1 MTIYTQEPITTV
13 TVSLTHSAHQLA
25 ERFCQNQS
33 NLQKAE
39 QLYLNTLAVYAVNYH
54 LQCLGFETDWEKS
67 DSWDSMMQ
75 TFLNVADLQVKNCG
89 KLECR
94 PVEPESDVV
103 QVPEEVWEGRLGY
116 VAVQIDESM
125 EEATLLGFAERV
137 SVQELPLSELRS
149 LEELPVYLNQFT
161 QIQPVKERVNL
172 SQWLQNV
179 IETTWET
186 VEAIFVPPQAEL
198 AFSTRSLSPGTTTM
212 PEIPVDGVKRGKR
225 LDLEGQAGIEQVA
238 VFVGLAPTPSPEL
251 DITVEVYPIG
261 SQPYLPSELQLMVL
275 DEQGKSVLQ
284 AEAGNSESIEFQF
297 SGEPGESFSIRVAL
311 GDFSVTEEFFI

>member
-1 MTIYTQEPITTV
+1 MIISMKEALTFTIP
-13 TVSLTHSAHQLA
+13 LLRPAHQLA
-25 ERFCQNQS
+25 EKFCQHQS

-39 QLYLNTLAVYAVNYH
+39 QVYLNTLAVYAVNYH

-67 DSWDSMMQ
+67 DSMDSIMQ
-75 TFLNVADLQVKNCG
+75 TFLDVADLEVKNYG

-94 PVEPESDVV
+94 PVLPDADVV
-103 QVPEEVWEGRLGY
+103 YVPQEVWEERIGY
-116 VAVQIDESM
+116 VAVQLDESLQ
-125 EEATLLGFAERV
+125 EATLLGFAETV
-137 SVQELPLSELRS
+137 STQELALSELRS
-149 LEELPVYLNQFT
+149 LEQLPEYLSQF
-161 QIQPVKERVNL
+161 QPLQPVKERVNIN
-172 SQWLQNV
+172 QWLHNMF
-179 IETTWET
+179 EAGWET
-186 VEAIFVPPQAEL
+186 VEAIFAPPQAEL
-198 AFSTRSLSPGTTTM
+198 AFSTRSRSPVTTNT

-225 LDLEGQAGIEQVA
+225 LDLERQGGIEQVA

-261 SQPYLPSELQLMVL
+261 SQPYLPSELQLIVL

-297 SGEPGESFSIRVAL
+297 SGEPGESFSIKVAL